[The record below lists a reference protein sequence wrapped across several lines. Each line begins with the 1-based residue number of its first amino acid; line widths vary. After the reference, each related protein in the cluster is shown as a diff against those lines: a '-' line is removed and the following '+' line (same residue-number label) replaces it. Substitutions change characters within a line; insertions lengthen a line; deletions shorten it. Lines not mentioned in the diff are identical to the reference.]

1 MAPIP
6 RPDDARSDAA
16 VERLLG
22 AVLRYGVII
31 AGAVT
36 VVGGALALAW
46 HGGAPENFRTFR
58 GEPVALRSVTGI
70 ISGACALDPQS
81 VVQLGIVL
89 LVATPILRVAMSLV
103 AFRGAARPHLCRT
116 DRHRPRA
123 ARRLVFFWAR
133 LAIACR

>member
-103 AFRGAARPHLCRT
+103 AF
-116 DRHRPRA
+116 A
-123 ARRLVFFWAR
+123 ARRDRTYVVLTGIVLVLLAVSFFSGR
-133 LAIACR
+133 G